1 MSKSHPTSLTRRR
14 FLTTAAAS
22 AAGLASLNLL
32 KAQTRSGKGTQQPVK
47 IGYLAITDSTPLLI
61 AHANKLYEAEGLNA
75 EQPVLFRSWAQ
86 ISEAFIAGQV
96 NVVHLLSPIAI
107 WLRYNKKFPAKI
119 VAWNHTNG
127 SALTVQPDLK
137 SIKDLGGKTVAVPF
151 WYSIHNIVLQIL
163 LRDAGLKLNLRG
175 DATNIPEDEV
185 KLVVLPPPDMIS
197 ALANRSISAFVVAEP
212 FNAAAENLRIGRIQ
226 RFTGDV
232 WQDHAC
238 CVVLLKEEDIQQNR
252 EWSQRVVNAVVKA
265 QEWLLSPTH
274 RHEAAVIL
282 SRESGRNYTPHPL
295 AAVDRVLSD
304 REIDSYVQTGAI
316 KHLGWHEQ
324 RIGFQPFPF
333 PSYTE
338 ELIRRLRDTTIEG
351 DKSFLSQ
358 LDPGTVARDL
368 VDDSLVRTALD
379 QAGGP
384 GIFHLDP
391 SLSRTE
397 TILV

>member
-1 MSKSHPTSLTRRR
+1 MSKSHPTYLTRRR

-32 KAQTRSGKGTQQPVK
+32 KAQTSSGKGTQQPVK

-185 KLVVLPPPDMIS
+185 KLVVLPPSDMIS
-197 ALANRSISAFVVAEP
+197 ALANRSISGFIVAEP

-238 CVVLLKEEDIQQNR
+238 CVVLLKGEDIQQNR

-316 KHLGWHEQ
+316 KHPDWHEQ

-391 SLSRTE
+391 SLSRSE
-397 TILV
+397 TVLV

>member
-1 MSKSHPTSLTRRR
+1 VVAENHLPENGS
-14 FLTTAAAS
+14 
-22 AAGLASLNLL
+22 
-32 KAQTRSGKGTQQPVK
+32 RSGTSPGKGIQQPVK

-107 WLRYNKKFPAKI
+107 WLRHNKRFPAKI

-127 SALTVQPDLK
+127 STLTVQPDTK

-151 WYSIHNIVLQIL
+151 WYSIHNVVLQLL
-163 LRDAGLKLNLRG
+163 LRDAGLKLNLQG
-175 DATNIPEDEV
+175 DAAHIPEDEV

-197 ALANRSISAFVVAEP
+197 ALANRSISGFIVAEP
-212 FNAAAENLRIGRIQ
+212 FNAAAENLRIGRIL

-265 QEWLLSPTH
+265 QECLSTH

-316 KHLGWHEQ
+316 KHPAWHEQ

-338 ELIRRLRDTTIEG
+338 ELVRR
-351 DKSFLSQ
+351 
-358 LDPGTVARDL
+358 
-368 VDDSLVRTALD
+368 
-379 QAGGP
+379 
-384 GIFHLDP
+384 
-391 SLSRTE
+391 
-397 TILV
+397 

>member
-1 MSKSHPTSLTRRR
+1 MSKSHPTSLTRRS
-14 FLTTAAAS
+14 FLTAAIAS

-32 KAQTRSGKGTQQPVK
+32 KAQTSSGKETQQPVK

-107 WLRYNKKFPAKI
+107 WLRYNKRFPAKI

-127 SALTVQPDLK
+127 SALTAQPDLK

-163 LRDAGLKLNLRG
+163 LRDAGLKLNLQG
-175 DATNIPEDEV
+175 EASNIPEDEV

-197 ALANRSISAFVVAEP
+197 ALANRSISGFIVAEP
-212 FNAAAENLRIGRIQ
+212 FNAAAENLRIGRIL

-252 EWSQRVVNAVVKA
+252 EWSQRVVNAVVRA
-265 QEWLLSPTH
+265 QEWLSTH
-274 RHEAAVIL
+274 RHEAAIIL

-295 AAVDRVLSD
+295 SAVDRVLSD

-316 KHLGWHEQ
+316 KHPTWHEQ

-338 ELIRRLRDTTIEG
+338 ELVRRLKDTTIEG
-351 DKSFLSQ
+351 NKSFLDQ

-368 VDDSLVRTALD
+368 VDDSLVRIALD
-379 QAGGP
+379 QTGGP
-384 GIFHLDP
+384 GAFHLDP
-391 SLSRTE
+391 SLIRTE
-397 TILV
+397 TVLV

>member
-1 MSKSHPTSLTRRR
+1 MAKSHPTHLSRRS
-14 FLTTAAAS
+14 FLTAAAAS
-22 AAGLASLNLL
+22 AAGFASLNLL
-32 KAQTRSGKGTQQPVK
+32 KAQTSSGKGTQQPVK

-127 SALTVQPDLK
+127 SALTAQPDIK

-163 LRDAGLKLNLRG
+163 LRDAGLKLNLEG
-175 DATNIPEDEV
+175 DAAHIPEDEV
-185 KLVVLPPPDMIS
+185 RLIVLPPPDMIS
-197 ALANRSISAFVVAEP
+197 ALANRSISGFIVAEP
-212 FNAAAENLRIGRIQ
+212 FNAAAENLRIGRIL

-265 QEWLLSPTH
+265 QAWLSTADH
-274 RHEAAVIL
+274 RHDAAVIL

-304 REIDSYVQTGAI
+304 REIDSYLQTGAI
-316 KHLGWHEQ
+316 KHPAWHEQ

-338 ELIRRLRDTTIEG
+338 ELVRRLRATTIEG
-351 DKSFLSQ
+351 DKSFLEQ
-358 LDPGTVARDL
+358 LNPGTVARDL

-379 QAGGP
+379 QTGGP
-384 GIFHLDP
+384 GAFHLVPD
-391 SLSRTE
+391 LSRSE

>member
-1 MSKSHPTSLTRRR
+1 MSKSQPTYLTRRS
-14 FLTTAAAS
+14 FLTAAAAS
-22 AAGLASLNLL
+22 AAGFASLNLL
-32 KAQTRSGKGTQQPVK
+32 KAQTSSGKGTQQPVK
-47 IGYLAITDSTPLLI
+47 IGYLAITDSKPLLI
-61 AHANKLYEAEGLNA
+61 AHANKLYEAEGLKA

-107 WLRYNKKFPAKI
+107 WLRYNKRFPAKI

-127 SALTVQPDLK
+127 SALTAQPDIK
-137 SIKDLGGKTVAVPF
+137 SIQDLGGKTVAVPF

-163 LRDAGLKLNLRG
+163 LRDAGLKLNLQG
-175 DATNIPEDEV
+175 DATNIPENEV

-197 ALANRSISAFVVAEP
+197 ALANRSISGFIVAEP
-212 FNAAAENLRIGRIQ
+212 FNAAAENLRIGRVL

-265 QEWLLSPTH
+265 QEWLSTPTH
-274 RHEAAVIL
+274 RHEAAIIL

-316 KHLGWHEQ
+316 KHPAWHEQ

-338 ELIRRLRDTTIEG
+338 ELVRRLRDTTIEG
-351 DKSFLSQ
+351 DKSFLEK
-358 LDPGTVARDL
+358 LDPGTVAHDL

-379 QAGGP
+379 QTDGP
-384 GIFHLDP
+384 SVFHLEP

-397 TILV
+397 TVLV

>member
-1 MSKSHPTSLTRRR
+1 MPKSHPTYLSRRS
-14 FLTTAAAS
+14 FLTAAAAS
-22 AAGLASLNLL
+22 AAGFASLNLL
-32 KAQTRSGKGTQQPVK
+32 KAQTSAGKGTQQPVK

-107 WLRYNKKFPAKI
+107 WLRYNKRLPAKN

-127 SALTVQPDLK
+127 SALTAQPDLK

-163 LRDAGLKLNLRG
+163 LRDAGLKLNLQG
-175 DATNIPEDEV
+175 DATGIPEDEV

-197 ALANRSISAFVVAEP
+197 ALANRSISGFIVAEP
-212 FNAAAENLRIGRIQ
+212 FNAAAENLRIGRIL

-252 EWSQRVVNAVVKA
+252 EWSQRVVNAVVRA
-265 QEWLLSPTH
+265 QEWLSTH
-274 RHEAAVIL
+274 RHEAAIIL

-295 AAVDRVLSD
+295 SAVDRVLSD

-316 KHLGWHEQ
+316 RHPTWHEQ

-338 ELIRRLRDTTIEG
+338 ELVRRLRDTTIEG
-351 DKSFLSQ
+351 NKSFLDQ

-379 QAGGP
+379 QTVVRVLFISIP
-384 GIFHLDP
+384 P
-391 SLSRTE
+391 
-397 TILV
+397 